1 LKNPINHKIAYILT
15 SGIIVKLL
23 VDTTSQIFNP
33 FLTIIASGMGI
44 SVVFL
49 GGLVGLRSLLGLSA
63 PLFGSI
69 ADRIGYRKVMQVCLF
84 LTGSGM
90 LLIGLSESMFLF
102 ITGIILTGFGQ
113 GGFVPNIQAYISSKM
128 PYHRRALGIG
138 MLEYSWALASMIGL
152 LAAGFLIEEFTWRT
166 PFIFIGILIFISW
179 LFLFTLPVSEKKSWV
194 KNTSSLSSRISN
206 FIHLG
211 SNAKSAWGTIIIQ
224 GFTLFSIMHLLIIH
238 GGWLIDEYALSPSAL
253 GKAALIM
260 GFTDLSASISVS
272 LFVDKLG
279 KKRSVA
285 IGLTGLMMGFILL
298 PFFNQGIIV
307 AIIGLIIPRT
317 FFEFALVSNIALVSE
332 QVPEQRGKVLS
343 LSAASGLL
351 GTTAAV
357 ILGPISYYNIG
368 ISGLSVISL
377 ISAIIAFMVLIFLVK
392 EKSI

>member
-1 LKNPINHKIAYILT
+1 
-15 SGIIVKLL
+15 
-23 VDTTSQIFNP
+23 
-33 FLTIIASGMGI
+33 
-44 SVVFL
+44 
-49 GGLVGLRSLLGLSA
+49 
-63 PLFGSI
+63 
-69 ADRIGYRKVMQVCLF
+69 
-84 LTGSGM
+84 
-90 LLIGLSESMFLF
+90 
-102 ITGIILTGFGQ
+102 
-113 GGFVPNIQAYISSKM
+113 
-128 PYHRRALGIG
+128 

-368 ISGLSVISL
+368 ISGLSVIGL